1 MIFFFKS
8 GRKRTHT
15 TQCLFEEYYKK
26 LNDLDKKYIKI
37 LKEKDK
43 LTFEDRLLLD
53 DLEYNVHLEEDYDM
67 YMPIDSTDNIL
78 TQYVTEANGGGNFI
92 FKDKNDYSIFL
103 KKIKITQF
111 ITDEILVKMKNSI
124 KHKVTL

>member
-1 MIFFFKS
+1 MNISDEYIRESYEINPTLNDFFFQ
-8 GRKRTHT
+8 KRWDKKRHI
-15 TQCLFEEYYKK
+15 QPNVYSEEYYKK

-53 DLEYNVHLEEDYDM
+53 DLEYNVHLEEDYEIYM

-78 TQYVTEANGGGNFI
+78 TQYVT
-92 FKDKNDYSIFL
+92 S
-103 KKIKITQF
+103 
-111 ITDEILVKMKNSI
+111 
-124 KHKVTL
+124 